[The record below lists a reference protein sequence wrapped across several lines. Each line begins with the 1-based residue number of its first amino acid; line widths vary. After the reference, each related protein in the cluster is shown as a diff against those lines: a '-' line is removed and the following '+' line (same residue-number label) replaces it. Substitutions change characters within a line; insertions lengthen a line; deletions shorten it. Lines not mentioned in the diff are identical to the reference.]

1 MTQNIQ
7 NVVVVQSHS
16 PLTFTDDHILGYY
29 GILYFTVMFTLFM
42 CSVRMGLPV
51 SSHDG
56 IDK

>member
-29 GILYFTVMFTLFM
+29 GILYFTVMFM
-42 CSVRMGLPV
+42 CGVRMVGLPV
-51 SSHDG
+51 SSPDG